1 MRKDLMEE
9 VAAVAEERDGVVTW
23 AQLLAIGVRS
33 STVTDWCRSGY
44 LVRLRPGVYLWR
56 SALTDRSHLGALLAQ
71 QPRAV
76 ASHRAAAELHRFDGV
91 DVSVAEVTVPPN
103 VRLRGP
109 LVHRTTDLVVPEI
122 VLVDGLRTTD
132 EVRTLC
138 DLGKVSDDL
147 VVERAVE
154 SYLRRRPEG
163 LPPLLDRASALAR
176 PGRAGPRT
184 VLEVLARRPSGA
196 PPTDSDLE
204 TVFLQNLRMHG
215 VEEPV
220 RRFVLRDRGGRP
232 ICEFD
237 DCYPDVRLF
246 IELDGWAFHG
256 SKEAFGHDRR
266 RQNAAVALGWT
277 PLRFTDSDVRRFG
290 RRTAHLVDST
300 LHRLRHLSRGA

>member
-1 MRKDLMEE
+1 MRRDLVEA
-9 VAAVAEERDGVVTW
+9 VAAVAEEGDGVLSW
-23 AQLLAIGVRS
+23 AQLLALGMSS
-33 STVTDWCRSGY
+33 STITDWCRRGY
-44 LVRLRPGVYLWR
+44 LARLRPGVYLWR
-56 SALTDRSHLGALLAQ
+56 EALTDRSHLGALLAQ

-76 ASHRAAAELHRFDGV
+76 ASHRAAAELHRYDGIEV
-91 DVSVAEVTVPPN
+91 YATDVTVPPN

-109 LVHRTTDLVVPEI
+109 TVHRTTDLVVPEI

-138 DLGKVSDDL
+138 DLGKVVDHD

-154 SYLRRRPEG
+154 SYLRRRPG
-163 LPPLLDRASALAR
+163 GIPPLLDRATALAR
-176 PGRAGPRT
+176 PGRAGPRV
-184 VLEVLARRPSGA
+184 VLDVLARRPPGA

-204 TVFLQNLRMHG
+204 TVFLQTLRAHA

-220 RRFVLRDRGGRP
+220 RLFVLRDASGRP

-256 SKEAFGHDRR
+256 SKEAFGRDRR

-290 RRTAHLVDST
+290 RRTAHIVDST
-300 LHRLRHLSRGA
+300 LHHLRHLSRGA

>member
-1 MRKDLMEE
+1 MRRDVLAE
-9 VAAVAEERDGVVTW
+9 VEAVAEDNEGVLTW
-23 AQLLAIGVRS
+23 AQLLASGAS
-33 STVTDWCRSGY
+33 TSTVGDWCRRGY
-44 LVRLRPGVYLWR
+44 LVRLRPSIYLWR
-56 SALTDRSHLGALLAQ
+56 AGLTDRSHLKGLLAQ

-76 ASHRAAAELHRFDGV
+76 VSHRAAAELHRFDGIE
-91 DVSVAEVTVPPN
+91 DSVVEVTVPPN

-109 LVHRTTDLVVPEI
+109 TIHRTQDLVVPEI
-122 VLVDGLRTTD
+122 VVVDGLRTTD

-138 DLGKVSDDL
+138 DLGKVVDTD

-154 SYLRRRPEG
+154 SYLRRRPAG
-163 LPPLLDRASALAR
+163 LPPLLDRATALAR
-176 PGRAGPRT
+176 PGRSGPRA
-184 VLEVLARRPSGA
+184 VLDVLARRPAGA

-204 TVFLQNLRMHG
+204 TVFLQCLRAHQ

-220 RRFVLRDRGGRP
+220 RQYVLRDPSGRT
-232 ICEFD
+232 IAVFD

-246 IELDGWAFHG
+246 VELDGWASHG

-290 RRTAHLVDST
+290 RRTAHVVDST
-300 LHRLRHLSRGA
+300 LRRLRSMSRGA